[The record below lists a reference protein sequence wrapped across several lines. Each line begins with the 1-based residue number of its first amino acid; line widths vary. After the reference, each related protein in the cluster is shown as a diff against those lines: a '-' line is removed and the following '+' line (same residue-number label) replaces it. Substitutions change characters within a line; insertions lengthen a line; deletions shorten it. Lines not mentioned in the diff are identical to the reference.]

1 MNAGMKPK
9 YRVEVPNRKKL
20 NETFK
25 TRGGAEAYAAMLFF
39 RDRLPTKII
48 ELDKKKEEIPAAPF

>member
-1 MNAGMKPK
+1 MK

-20 NETFK
+20 TETFK

-48 ELDKKKEEIPAAPF
+48 ELDKAEPNPLPEAPF

>member
-1 MNAGMKPK
+1 MKPK

-20 NETFK
+20 TETFK
-25 TRGGAEAYAAMLFF
+25 TKGGAEAYAAMLFF

-48 ELDKKKEEIPAAPF
+48 ELGKKEQPLPEAPF

>member
-1 MNAGMKPK
+1 MKPK

-20 NETFK
+20 TETFK
-25 TRGGAEAYAAMLFF
+25 TKGGAEAYAAMLFF

-48 ELDKKKEEIPAAPF
+48 ELGKKKEVIPEAPF